1 MSLAF
6 SGRRMQL
13 RVRIIRTDRISSFID
28 TARAPPFLPPDSI
41 VESAALVPSRFAGG
55 GLAPNLLANRVS
67 SERVKEVTLAR
78 VRDVRSWHPARKL
91 ADPKAVP
98 RRSAVESVEMI
109 SQSNCRGILELWGCH
124 LQRMRWNQHHYKTVL
139 LSAHSLQMASP

>member
-13 RVRIIRTDRISSFID
+13 RVRIIRTDRISSLID

-67 SERVKEVTLAR
+67 SERVKSERVKEVTLAR
-78 VRDVRSWHPARKL
+78 GRDV
-91 ADPKAVP
+91 
-98 RRSAVESVEMI
+98 
-109 SQSNCRGILELWGCH
+109 
-124 LQRMRWNQHHYKTVL
+124 
-139 LSAHSLQMASP
+139 

>member
-78 VRDVRSWHPARKL
+78 GATCDPGILPENWQIRK
-91 ADPKAVP
+91 AMP
-98 RRSAVESVEMI
+98 RR
-109 SQSNCRGILELWGCH
+109 
-124 LQRMRWNQHHYKTVL
+124 
-139 LSAHSLQMASP
+139 

>member
-67 SERVKEVTLAR
+67 SERVKEVTIGEGARRASLAPCQKTG
-78 VRDVRSWHPARKL
+78 RSVK
-91 ADPKAVP
+91 
-98 RRSAVESVEMI
+98 
-109 SQSNCRGILELWGCH
+109 QCRGEA
-124 LQRMRWNQHHYKTVL
+124 QWNPSK
-139 LSAHSLQMASP
+139 